1 MKCAGL
7 PHRGAMLMRPGLQRC
22 FFVLIILL
30 NERELSMKACEEIS
44 DIVLVLKERLVYSLT
59 FSQPHFD

>member
-1 MKCAGL
+1 
-7 PHRGAMLMRPGLQRC
+7 MRPGLQRC